1 MLAAQGRAGDTGTCK
16 KCKPGKMPADDK
28 QSCIKC
34 GGPCPRHAARV
45 VHKGSALTDCDLLW
59 AGEEPNL
66 LVSRDGSECVACEDG
81 LKPNEKQ
88 TNCTEDGH

>member
-1 MLAAQGRAGDTGTCK
+1 MAVRAPDT
-16 KCKPGKMPADDK
+16 
-28 QSCIKC
+28 
-34 GGPCPRHAARV
+34 PR
-45 VHKGSALTDCDLLW
+45 ALCTKVLRSPCDLLW

>member
-1 MLAAQGRAGDTGTCK
+1 
-16 KCKPGKMPADDK
+16 MPAEDK

-34 GGPCPRHAARV
+34 GGPCPGHTARD
-45 VHKGSALTDCDLLW
+45 VHQGFALTLRFWLW
-59 AGEEPNL
+59 AGDAPNQ

-81 LKPNEKQ
+81 LMPNEKQ

>member
-1 MLAAQGRAGDTGTCK
+1 
-16 KCKPGKMPADDK
+16 MPAEDK

-34 GGPCPRHAARV
+34 GGPCPRHTVRV
-45 VHKGSALTDCDLLW
+45 VHKGSALIDCDLLW
-59 AGEEPNL
+59 AAPNQ

-81 LKPNEKQ
+81 LMPNEKQ